1 MFPLEFLNVL
11 SYSPSWHIVL
21 EKGVLDLCECDALL
35 RMVYDV
41 DDIAIIEGPPSGK
54 ELLAEMDVNG
64 DGDVTID
71 EFGDLMDSHM

>member
-1 MFPLEFLNVL
+1 M
-11 SYSPSWHIVL
+11 SWHTVL